1 MNEISS
7 IQDQIRR
14 LTEIKR
20 PEPLPPVPM
29 MPNLAR
35 GSAEMWQYYQYQLK
49 IYEEL
54 QKLPSEKQFLEDIC
68 KGEHADLKQLIV
80 QRLSMITKRD
90 STCRP
95 VLLQPI
101 TSVKPLSHH
110 EKVERAKLIAKH
122 LTPEDYDPIK
132 IVEKIKQLQYKLMDL
147 EDQYLN

>member
-1 MNEISS
+1 MNEISL

-20 PEPLPPVPM
+20 PEPLAPVPM

-54 QKLPSEKQFLEDIC
+54 QKLPSEKQFLEDMCNATDI
-68 KGEHADLKQLIV
+68 KQLIV
-80 QRLSMITKRD
+80 QRLSMLIKRD

-101 TSVKPLSHH
+101 TSVKPLSHQ

-132 IVEKIKQLQYKLMDL
+132 IVEQIKQLQYKLMEL
-147 EDQYLN
+147 EDQYLT